1 MFLFLCC
8 FKSMELG
15 LLTNFIDISIL
26 NLLNNS
32 INSSIYADLT
42 ILNLYDYTLPN
53 NPINLPITPLDLGEN
68 RSHFRRF
75 TNIVHPEGILDP
87 RLDNVHNMIAN
98 NFNNT
103 ARYYYIGGRLVLLPA
118 IAHF

>member
-1 MFLFLCC
+1 
-8 FKSMELG
+8 MELG

-68 RSHFRRF
+68 RSHFRRRKAESSR
-75 TNIVHPEGILDP
+75 VL
-87 RLDNVHNMIAN
+87 
-98 NFNNT
+98 
-103 ARYYYIGGRLVLLPA
+103 RYSRCYRCAYKPVFGRQRKVPQEVERGGKRD
-118 IAHF
+118 